1 MKRYVIGII
10 ASFLSED
17 LVRNQQERQVAMP
30 WGEATVILGEVEG
43 KPVAAVQRYGPEI
56 RIASSWVNY
65 RANIWALKKMGV
77 KYVIAMNALGS
88 INPEI
93 TPGSIT
99 LPHDFLDFTKGRPLS
114 FFEKESCW
122 VRVDMTD
129 AFCSQLRKKIM
140 ASAASLQ
147 IPLIDHAVFACSEGP
162 RFESAAEVKMYQMLG
177 ADLVG
182 TPVVPEIILAREAG
196 MCYSSIAAIM
206 NLGCGMVESVAHDD
220 MTKYYRSCG
229 AQEKV
234 EKIVRETMRTFV
246 DDRTCRCAGAALE
259 GAAGRFPAWYL
270 EETEP

>member
-17 LVRNQQERQVAMP
+17 LVRNQQERQVATP

-114 FFEKESCW
+114 FLK
-122 VRVDMTD
+122 
-129 AFCSQLRKKIM
+129 RK
-140 ASAASLQ
+140 
-147 IPLIDHAVFACSEGP
+147 
-162 RFESAAEVKMYQMLG
+162 
-177 ADLVG
+177 
-182 TPVVPEIILAREAG
+182 
-196 MCYSSIAAIM
+196 
-206 NLGCGMVESVAHDD
+206 
-220 MTKYYRSCG
+220 
-229 AQEKV
+229 
-234 EKIVRETMRTFV
+234 
-246 DDRTCRCAGAALE
+246 
-259 GAAGRFPAWYL
+259 AAGYAL
-270 EETEP
+270 T